1 MTRACSRTGTLL
13 LIAVLVVATAS
24 TLALRPQPAYAVCR
38 SSNATPTASGRLP
51 TETPSTTPTA
61 TPEVTST
68 ATESATAANALIGI
82 ISGTLPPLG
91 GGWGTFSY
99 CGGTFE
105 ELLQTTECPTATAA
119 FFYNKPDGTWA
130 VWIPGATVAAVN
142 SEIKALFPSAIPEAT
157 IFTARCTTVGVTA
170 RTEDAFA
177 ESLLLQKSD
186 LTKEWIQRPSS
197 GTGNT
202 GSSGPNPFS
211 VCVPATPAPLGVAT
225 SPTFTYSYLYDF
237 IESIAVFASDAD
249 AAAAVK
255 VRDSFAECIASVM
268 RSGASDTSDVRV
280 TSATVTRLVIAGAP
294 AGTSG
299 NRIAVT
305 TASAAT
311 GKPTNPSISHYDFI
325 FFFNGRVAASLLDYS
340 IVPMP
345 ATLLTD
351 IVQRANSRISQQ
363 VGKTSPQIA
372 DAPEDGSDDI
382 PLDLRPVLGRLSA
395 FQ

>member
-51 TETPSTTPTA
+51 TETPSATPTA

-186 LTKEWIQRPSS
+186 LPNGWVEQPPSTS
-197 GTGNT
+197 S
-202 GSSGPNPFS
+202 SSGPNPLASCFTT
-211 VCVPATPAPLGVAT
+211 VPYPTGTAARSFNFIDFWRFAESLAVYGDPGDATAAVTARQGFAKCMAAVLTSGALDDGQSSFTAVTVAPLALPGLPAGGHANRIGFKVKSRSTSGAT
-225 SPTFTYSYLYDF
+225 SEVSGSYDIIY
-237 IESIAVFASDAD
+237 FA
-249 AAAAVK
+249 
-255 VRDSFAECIASVM
+255 
-268 RSGASDTSDVRV
+268 
-280 TSATVTRLVIAGAP
+280 
-294 AGTSG
+294 
-299 NRIAVT
+299 
-305 TASAAT
+305 
-311 GKPTNPSISHYDFI
+311 
-325 FFFNGRVAASLLDYS
+325 NGRVAAQL
-340 IVPMP
+340 I
-345 ATLLTD
+345 TLALVLPWPEQQLGD
-351 IVQRANSRISQQ
+351 IVQRANAKIRQQ
-363 VGKTSPQIA
+363 PATTSAQSS
-372 DAPEDGSDDI
+372 DTPEDATESAASDVAGF
-382 PLDLRPVLGRLSA
+382 LNRVAALA
-395 FQ
+395 MQ